1 MLIGFIHHLDVWLGF
16 DYSNSRM
23 TTKVAGK
30 KKTTI
35 FFTENFPSYKLL
47 RPSEEAIELRHKVI
61 LVMPVDEAFP
71 AVVHK
76 PAGNIRSKHSVRPVI
91 LLQTPAREREH
102 G

>member
-1 MLIGFIHHLDVWLGF
+1 
-16 DYSNSRM
+16 M

-30 KKTTI
+30 KKKKLY
-35 FFTENFPSYKLL
+35 FLTENFPSYKLL

-61 LVMPVDEAFP
+61 LVMPVNEAFP

-76 PAGNIRSKHSVRPVI
+76 PTGNIRSKHSVRAVV
-91 LLQTPAREREH
+91 LLQAPARQRER

>member
-1 MLIGFIHHLDVWLGF
+1 MLIGFINHLGVWLGF

-23 TTKVAGK
+23 TTKVAGE
-30 KKTTI
+30 KKTL
-35 FFTENFPSYKLL
+35 FFLPRISPAINFL

-61 LVMPVDEAFP
+61 LVIPVDEAFP

-76 PAGNIRSKHSVRPVI
+76 PTGNIRSKHSVCPVI
-91 LLQTPAREREH
+91 LLQAPTREREH